1 MDMVTASIARD
12 LARVARHLGTA
23 PTIRLPDDPV
33 PWITRAAGLAPD
45 PWQADVLCSTAL
57 RLLLLCAR
65 QTGKSTCIGWLVAWR
80 AASRPRQ
87 RIGLIAP
94 TERQAKSLLA
104 KVLETLTAASP
115 APAIVNR
122 TATSVRLAN
131 GSSILALPGDR
142 PDTVRGLTLDL
153 AAVDEAAFVKA
164 EVLRVLLPMLATTGG
179 TLVMLSTPA
188 GPIGPFHEA
197 WTSGGGWER
206 VLIRATACPRITP
219 AFLEEVKRRLG
230 PAIFDNEMNCEFLTT
245 TGGLFDPVALG
256 QMFDLLPAT
265 DWAERLAIPAPSEDD
280 TMAGA
285 EDVLA

>member
-1 MDMVTASIARD
+1 MLPASIKRD
-12 LARVARHLGTA
+12 LGRIARHLGAA
-23 PTIRLPDDPV
+23 PPVHLPDDPV
-33 PWITRAAGLAPD
+33 GWIGRAAGLDPD
-45 PWQADVLCSTAL
+45 AWQADVLRSEAS

-65 QTGKSTCIGWLVAWR
+65 QTGKSTAAAWLVSWK
-80 AASRPRQ
+80 AASRPKHRVA
-87 RIGLIAP
+87 LIAP
-94 TERQAKSLLA
+94 TERQAKNLLG
-104 KVLETLTAASP
+104 KVLETLQAASP
-115 APAIVNR
+115 VPAIVHR
-122 TATSVRLAN
+122 TATTLRLSN
-131 GSSILALPGDR
+131 GSSIVALPGDR

-153 AAVDEAAFVKA
+153 AVIDEAAFVRA
-164 EVLRVLLPMLATTGG
+164 EVARVLLPMLATTSGA
-179 TLVMLSTPA
+179 LVMLSTPA

-219 AFLEEVKRRLG
+219 AFLEEAKRRLG

-265 DWAERLAIPAPSEDD
+265 DWAMRLAIPAPSADD
-280 TMAGA
+280 TVAGA